1 MFKEKVN
8 SIHQQLLTRQTKE
21 IFERATIFAAL
32 GGFFL
37 HLFIILLANYSVFSS
52 QLNASIGNDPIKAI
66 YTPFSVI
73 LFYEVFLFVYY
84 LPDSFSVSIGKQ
96 YEIASLIIIR
106 KIFKDISEMD
116 LISQWWISD
125 HNFSLLLDML
135 GIVLIFFLIYRFYKL
150 TGSRPEVEMNER
162 VENFITTKKFIS
174 LLLVPVLMILALYS
188 LGTWLYEIVQY
199 NLGQVDELSDVNS
212 IFYDDFFTI
221 LILVDVF
228 ILILS
233 LIYTSNYSQLIRN
246 SGFIIS
252 TILIRLSFQAENH
265 FGIVLAS
272 FGVLFGVFMLLIFNR
287 YERVSRNI
295 E

>member
-1 MFKEKVN
+1 MFKKNVN
-8 SIHQQLLTRQTKE
+8 TLHQQLLTKKTKE

-37 HLFIILLANYSVFSS
+37 HLIVILLADNGVFSE
-52 QLNASIGNDPIKAI
+52 QLTECFGNAPIQAI

-116 LISQWWISD
+116 LIQAWWTSD

-135 GIVLIFFLIYRFYKL
+135 GIVAIFFLIYRFYKL
-150 TGSRPEVEMNER
+150 TGNRPEVEMNER
-162 VENFITTKKFIS
+162 VENFIVTKKFIS
-174 LLLVPVLMILALYS
+174 LLLVPVLVGLAVFS
-188 LGTWLYEIVQY
+188 FGSWLYEIVEY
-199 NLGQVDELSDVNS
+199 NLGRVDELSDVNT
-212 IFYDDFFTI
+212 IFYDDFFTV

-265 FGIVLAS
+265 FGIVLAT
-272 FGVLFGVFMLLIFNR
+272 FGVLFGVLMLLIFNR
-287 YERVSRNI
+287 YDKVSRNV